1 MLVVHMPMPVTDKPV
16 WFGVC
21 MRTGFGLLA
30 GLLFAQDAS
39 AVFIFSAYT
48 PVRQITMRVGS
59 AGGTVNNV
67 TFNVTGANISPTPLA
82 VTGIPGGGAPVTS
95 PAGGTEVTL
104 TAGLV
109 SPGGQRVTLTVNSSA
124 GMTCVGGTGCGTTII
139 PFSTVSWTAF
149 NHDATYPSF
158 DIQNGTFTG
167 ATNQTLT
174 NYTVGGGSIS
184 MSNVLIYQYN
194 NATVYPSGQ
203 YTGRVI
209 YTATIP

>member
-1 MLVVHMPMPVTDKPV
+1 MFATRMLTPFTDKKV
-16 WFGVC
+16 WSSVC
-21 MRTGFGLLA
+21 MRTSFGLLA
-30 GLLFAQDAS
+30 GLLLAQDAS
-39 AVFIFSAYT
+39 AVFTFSAYT

-67 TFNVTGANISPTPLA
+67 TFNVTGANISPTPVA
-82 VTGIPGGGAPVTS
+82 VTGVPGGGAPVTS
-95 PAGGTEVTL
+95 PVGGTEVTL

-109 SPGGQRVTLTVNSSA
+109 SPGGQRVTLTVDSSA

-139 PFSTVSWTAF
+139 PFTTVSWTAF
-149 NHDATYPSF
+149 NHDVTYPTF

-174 NYTVGGGSIS
+174 NYTVSGGSVT
-184 MSNVLIYQYN
+184 MSNVLIYQYS
-194 NATVYPSGQ
+194 NATIYPSGQ

>member
-1 MLVVHMPMPVTDKPV
+1 MAKPHTQSTTICKKICTG
-16 WFGVC
+16 GVLRAC
-21 MRTGFGLLA
+21 IA
-30 GLLFAQDAS
+30 LFATLLLTTDAF
-39 AVFIFSAYT
+39 AVFTFSAYA

-82 VTGIPGGGAPVTS
+82 VTGTPGGGAPVTS

-139 PFSTVSWTAF
+139 PFTTVSWTAF

-194 NATVYPSGQ
+194 DATVYPSGQ